1 MRRTL
6 ACFAF
11 ATLAACGSRTP
22 SDRELCEQ
30 REAAYD
36 RAYPDQANSIDH
48 GKRVDMCTRGVAE
61 EHGSDVDADGNDMF
75 KRRVACA
82 RHLAE
87 QPALAAWE
95 AMKDCESRTL
105 FLH

>member
-1 MRRTL
+1 MLRAL
-6 ACFAF
+6 AFPLLA
-11 ATLAACGSRTP
+11 LVAACGSGTP

-30 REAAYD
+30 RERAYE
-36 RAYPDQANSIDH
+36 RAYPDMANGSDH
-48 GKRVDMCTRGVAE
+48 ADRVDACTRGVAE
-61 EHGSDVDADGNDMF
+61 EHGDEVDGNGNDMF

-82 RHLAE
+82 KHLGE